1 MSSPG
6 TYADRRIRLARD
18 LESGFALFLGN
29 EESPMNYE
37 ENMYPFRQDSS
48 FLYYWGLNSPGL
60 AAVLDVEEGRHILFG
75 DDASVS
81 DMIWTGPQPVMG
93 DSAASVG
100 VTETMPAAALQREV
114 QRVLA
119 QNRQIHVLPQYRAAN
134 QIRVESLLGLS
145 AGGAESHASEPFVRA
160 VIAHRSIKDGAEV
173 AEIEAALDV
182 SYAMHTAAMREAV
195 PGRYERDVAGLVEG
209 IAIAGGGRL
218 AFPVILSRR
227 GEVLHNHKY
236 DNLLRDGDL
245 VVHDSGASAP
255 SGYASDITR
264 TIPVS
269 GTFSQRQRA
278 VYECVLR
285 AQMKAIAAVRPGA
298 LFRDLHFL
306 AAEAVTRGLVDL
318 GLMQGDVEDAVAAGA
333 HALFFPHG
341 LGHMMGLD
349 VHDMEGLGE
358 DLVGYDART
367 TRPTQFGARSL
378 RMGKALEPGHV
389 LTVEPGCYFIGP
401 LIDQW
406 AAERRCAPFINYPA
420 LEDWR
425 DFGGVRI
432 EDDVLVTASGCRILG
447 RPIPKTVR
455 EVEETSAR

>member
-1 MSSPG
+1 MSQGLWRASLSP
-6 TYADRRIRLARD
+6 
-18 LESGFALFLGN
+18 
-29 EESPMNYE
+29 
-37 ENMYPFRQDSS
+37 
-48 FLYYWGLNSPGL
+48 
-60 AAVLDVEEGRHILFG
+60 
-75 DDASVS
+75 
-81 DMIWTGPQPVMG
+81 
-93 DSAASVG
+93 
-100 VTETMPAAALQREV
+100 
-114 QRVLA
+114 
-119 QNRQIHVLPQYRAAN
+119 
-134 QIRVESLLGLS
+134 
-145 AGGAESHASEPFVRA
+145 
-160 VIAHRSIKDGAEV
+160 
-173 AEIEAALDV
+173 
-182 SYAMHTAAMREAV
+182 
-195 PGRYERDVAGLVEG
+195 
-209 IAIAGGGRL
+209 GGGRL

-227 GEVLHNHKY
+227 GEVLHNHMY

-269 GTFSQRQRA
+269 GTFSQCQRA

-367 TRPTQFGARSL
+367 TRPDAVRRAIPAHGQGPGARPCIDGGAGLLLYWSAHRPVGGRTTL
-378 RMGKALEPGHV
+378 RAVYQLS
-389 LTVEPGCYFIGP
+389 GP
-401 LIDQW
+401 
-406 AAERRCAPFINYPA
+406 RGT
-420 LEDWR
+420 WR

-455 EVEETSAR
+455 EVEEASAR